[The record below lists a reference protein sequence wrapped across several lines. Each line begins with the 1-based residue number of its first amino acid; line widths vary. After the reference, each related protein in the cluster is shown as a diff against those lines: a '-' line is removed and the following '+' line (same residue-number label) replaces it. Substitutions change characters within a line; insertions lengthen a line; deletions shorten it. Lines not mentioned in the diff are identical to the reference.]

1 MKGKHYILNIRI
13 AETPQTKSTL
23 ENCENGMSPE
33 VLSIVNNLMTQ
44 YPNGES
50 YTVLIKNPLE
60 GEEEVISVTI
70 EERSKPIEQVAKV
83 MKKAVKVN
91 R

>member
-13 AETPQTKSTL
+13 AETPHTRSTL

-50 YTVLIKNPLE
+50 YTVLIKNPLQNE
-60 GEEEVISVTI
+60 DDFISVSV
-70 EERSKPIEQVAKV
+70 EERSEP
-83 MKKAVKVN
+83 MKEI
-91 R
+91 

>member
-1 MKGKHYILNIRI
+1 MKGNMKGKHYILNIRI

-33 VLSIVNNLMTQ
+33 VLSIVNNLMSQ

-60 GEEEVISVTI
+60 GEEEVISVSI
-70 EERSKPIEQVAKV
+70 EERSEPMAEIQDLMKV
-83 MKKAVKVN
+83 
-91 R
+91 